1 MKKLFIGGL
10 IILSV
15 LASVNAQT
23 GATAAWEK
31 DEKET
36 FLGLTVFVR
45 PQIMD
50 IGSSV
55 QSFFYDTNRG
65 YTIEPPVKIA
75 RGKYSVRCVIGSEY
89 TDEKVYLTFS
99 FVRTAAADVLIQ
111 SVLLQNSTKPG
122 QQMTVSS
129 FEEIMY
135 IMMTFFS
142 AQ

>member
-1 MKKLFIGGL
+1 VKKLFIGGL
-10 IILSV
+10 IVLSV
-15 LASVNAQT
+15 LASANAQT

-55 QSFFYDTNRG
+55 KSFFYDTNRG

-89 TDEKVYLTFS
+89 TDDKVYLTFI
-99 FVRTAAADVLIQ
+99 FVRTSAADALIQ
-111 SVLLQNSTKPG
+111 SVLLQNSTRPG
-122 QQMTVSS
+122 QQMTASTV
-129 FEEIMY
+129 EEIMY

-142 AQ
+142 AR